1 MKFSTGSPELVLSGE
16 FLSYGARPSYDVS
29 PDGQRFLVFMD
40 AGEKEDLP
48 KSTIAVVTNWFEE
61 LERVLP

>member
-1 MKFSTGSPELVLSGE
+1 
-16 FLSYGARPSYDVS
+16 
-29 PDGQRFLVFMD
+29 MD
-40 AGEKEDLP
+40 AGEEEELP